1 MESFLT
7 SAGYAAL
14 ILFGFL
20 EAACIP
26 ISSEITFGFAGV
38 LAYQGHLNLALVI
51 IIGTLAELAGSYASY
66 AVGRVGGKPLVHKL
80 GRYVLVTQSD
90 VDRAE
95 RFLAGRGSWAVVV
108 GRMLPFVRAFT
119 SIVAG
124 LVRIPALR
132 FGVLSLIGTVIYA
145 TVLSVAG
152 DQLGHAWNS
161 VSHGLTVVGYVL
173 FAIVVVAIVAFVLY
187 RLRQFRRES
196 AHLRAAGERSRRGR
210 SARRGRARRGGAR
223 RATAAGAAGAAPV
236 RCRGLTGHRP
246 RGRSARERSRVPVRP
261 G

>member
-26 ISSEITFGFAGV
+26 ISSEVTFGFAGV

-51 IIGTLAELAGSYASY
+51 IIGSLAELAGSYASY
-66 AVGRVGGKPLVHKL
+66 AVGRVGGKPLVAKL

-95 RFLAGRGSWAVVV
+95 RFLAGRGAWAVPV
-108 GRMLPFVRAFT
+108 GRMLPFIRAFT

-124 LVRIPALR
+124 LVRIPAGR

-145 TVLSVAG
+145 TVLSLIGYEV
-152 DQLGHAWNS
+152 GHAWGSIN
-161 VSHGLTVVGYVL
+161 HGLTVATYILV
-173 FAIVVVAIVAFVLY
+173 AIVVIAIAGFVVY
-187 RLRQFRRES
+187 RLRQFRRE
-196 AHLRAAGERSRRGR
+196 AALSRPTEPAPPAGKHRSD
-210 SARRGRARRGGAR
+210 A
-223 RATAAGAAGAAPV
+223 
-236 RCRGLTGHRP
+236 
-246 RGRSARERSRVPVRP
+246 EI
-261 G
+261 